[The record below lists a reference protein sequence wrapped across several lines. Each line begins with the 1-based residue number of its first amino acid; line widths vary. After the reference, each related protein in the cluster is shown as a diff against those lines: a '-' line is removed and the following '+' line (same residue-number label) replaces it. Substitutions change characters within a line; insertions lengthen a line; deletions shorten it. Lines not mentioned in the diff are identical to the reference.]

1 MMAAIGTPRRCR
13 VERQQMKEWIAAGIQ
28 QLYRGP
34 GQCNCL
40 MVMKG
45 ANANWMQFE
54 RTRNERRDFLG
65 YQ

>member
-1 MMAAIGTPRRCR
+1 
-13 VERQQMKEWIAAGIQ
+13 MKEWIAAGIQ